1 MLGDIFRFLIEIAFL
16 LFGAALATR
25 IWMYAVHLHPFN
37 PFAQLIGQV
46 TNWLVTPLR
55 RLMPQHRCLDTA
67 AMLALW
73 LTGLLY
79 LLLMWLLSTG
89 SLPPVALLPTAL
101 GVAALTAFKWGVNL
115 IVWVTLAQAV
125 LSWVNPLAPVMPV
138 LQTLT
143 APLLAPIRHIMPRLG
158 ALDLSPLALIIL
170 AQVLMMVLNRIGY
183 SLFGV

>member
-1 MLGDIFRFLIEIAFL
+1 MLGDIFRFLIDIAFT
-16 LFGAALATR
+16 LFGAALAAR
-25 IWMYAVHLHPFN
+25 IWIYAARLHPFN
-37 PFAQLIGQV
+37 PFAQLVVQA

-55 RLMPQHRCLDTA
+55 RIMPKHRSLDTA
-67 AMLALW
+67 ALLSIW

-89 SLPPVALLPTAL
+89 SMLPATLLPYAL
-101 GVAALTAFKWGVNL
+101 GAAALTALKWGVNL

-125 LSWVNPLAPVMPV
+125 LSWVNPLAPIMPV

-158 ALDLSPLALIIL
+158 ALDLSPLVLIVL
-170 AQVLMMVLNRIGY
+170 AQVVMMILNQIAYR
-183 SLFGV
+183 LFGV